1 MRTKIMGVL
10 NVTADSFSD
19 GGRYLDYAKAVEHAL
34 TLVEQGADIIDV
46 GGESTRPGS
55 TRVPEDEE
63 IARVVPV
70 VEKLVSE
77 GVTVSVDTMRAST
90 MERALDVG
98 AHIINDVSAGKMDS
112 RMFDVAAKS
121 DAELI
126 VMHWRGLLTDA
137 RATHTYDDVVAEVRD
152 ELLERADAALEA
164 GVKSERIILDPGL
177 GFAKDAEHN
186 WQLMA
191 GIDEFNQLGYRLL
204 VAGSRKRFLA
214 SLINPDNPAAAS
226 EADRDAAT
234 AAITAVSAR
243 AGAWAV
249 RVHDARTSYV
259 AAAVCAAIDKAG
271 HDYQLKKQRQ

>member
-19 GGRYLDYAKAVEHAL
+19 GGRYLDYGAAVDHAIE
-34 TLVEQGADIIDV
+34 LVEQGADIIDV

-55 TRVPEDEE
+55 QRVPEDQE

-70 VEKLVSE
+70 VEKLVDE
-77 GVTVSVDTMRAST
+77 GITVSVDTMRAST
-90 MERALDVG
+90 MERSLDVG
-98 AHIINDVSAGKMDS
+98 AHIINDVSAGKMDD

-121 DAELI
+121 DADLI

-137 RATHTYDDVVAEVRD
+137 RATYTYDDVVTEVRD
-152 ELLERADAALEA
+152 ELLERADAAQAA
-164 GVKSERIILDPGL
+164 GVKPERIIVDPGL

-191 GIDEFNQLGYRLL
+191 GIDEFSQLGYRLL

-214 SLINPDNPAAAS
+214 SLINPENPAAAS

-259 AAAVCAAIDKAG
+259 AASVCDAIDRAAE
-271 HDYQLKKQRQ
+271 DYALKKQRR